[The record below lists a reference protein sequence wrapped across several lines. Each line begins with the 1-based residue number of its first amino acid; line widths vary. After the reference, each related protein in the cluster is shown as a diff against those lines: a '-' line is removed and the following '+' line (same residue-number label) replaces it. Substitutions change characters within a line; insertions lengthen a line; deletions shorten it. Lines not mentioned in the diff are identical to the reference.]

1 MHPIT
6 HPLPP
11 PEPARFPAPSFGPG
25 APGAS
30 NFPEPAL
37 PEPASNRA
45 AAVPALPELGEGTY
59 GQPIP
64 FRFPLQREERAAEEA
79 GDWGLP
85 LLLGRLT
92 EVSGIGATGI
102 LSCALGLV
110 AEAQRDEARYGLAA
124 WVGTTGSSFFPPDAV
139 RAGASP
145 ERLALLRL
153 ASASEQVRAAATLA
167 RSGAFGLI
175 VLDLAESASA
185 PFPSSFLSSS
195 RPLPAGRG
203 ASTPRVP
210 PLTRLAGLAR
220 RYRSAVVALT
230 EKPPSAP
237 SLDPWVLGRYDA
249 GHGED
254 GITLT
259 VLKDKRSGEGPL
271 SRSPFPPGFRFSEE
285 CDVPAGM
292 SGMC

>member
-1 MHPIT
+1 MHQPAP
-6 HPLPP
+6 PLP
-11 PEPARFPAPSFGPG
+11 
-25 APGAS
+25 
-30 NFPEPAL
+30 FPEPAHFPVPPFDPDTPGAARL
-37 PEPASNRA
+37 PEPASSGTA
-45 AAVPALPELGEGTY
+45 GVPPGPEPGGA
-59 GQPIP
+59 IP
-64 FRFPLQREERAAEEA
+64 FGLPLRPAEEA

-92 EVSGIGATGI
+92 EVSGTGSTGI

-145 ERLALLRL
+145 ERLVFLRL
-153 ASASEQVRAAATLA
+153 ASASEQVRAAAALA

-175 VLDLAESASA
+175 VLDLAESAPAAFS
-185 PFPSSFLSSS
+185 PSFLSSS
-195 RPLPAGRG
+195 RPLRARG
-203 ASTPRVP
+203 SSAPGVP

-230 EKPPSAP
+230 EKPPSAA

-254 GITLT
+254 GITIT
-259 VLKDKRSGEGPL
+259 VVKDKRPGEGPL

-292 SGMC
+292 SGLC

>member
-1 MHPIT
+1 MHQTTPSF
-6 HPLPP
+6 LL
-11 PEPARFPAPSFGPG
+11 PEPAHFPLPSFDPDTAG
-25 APGAS
+25 AAS
-30 NFPEPAL
+30 L
-37 PEPASNRA
+37 PEPASNGSPA
-45 AAVPALPELGEGTY
+45 GPEPGGAVPGGAVPGRA
-59 GQPIP
+59 IP
-64 FRFPLQREERAAEEA
+64 FRLPPRREERRAEEA

-92 EVSGIGATGI
+92 EISGAGSTGV
-102 LSCALGLV
+102 LSCAFGLV

-145 ERLALLRL
+145 ERLVLLRL
-153 ASASEQVRAAATLA
+153 ASASEQVRAAAALA
-167 RSGAFGLI
+167 RSGAFGLV

-185 PFPSSFLSSS
+185 PFFPSLRSSS
-195 RPLPAGRG
+195 RPPGARRG
-203 ASTPRVP
+203 SSAPSVP

-230 EKPPSAP
+230 EKPPSAA

-249 GHGED
+249 GRGED
-254 GITLT
+254 GITIT
-259 VLKDKRSGEGPL
+259 VVKDKRAGEGPL

>member
-6 HPLPP
+6 HPLSS
-11 PEPARFPAPSFGPG
+11 PEPAHFPVPSFGPDT
-25 APGAS
+25 PDAS
-30 NFPEPAL
+30 SLPESAL
-37 PEPASNRA
+37 PESALPE
-45 AAVPALPELGEGTY
+45 PALPELGEGTY

-64 FRFPLQREERAAEEA
+64 FRFPLQREERAAAEEA

-195 RPLPAGRG
+195 RPLRAGRG
-203 ASTPRVP
+203 ASAPSVP

-220 RYRSAVVALT
+220 RYRIAVVALT

-254 GITLT
+254 GITIT

>member
-1 MHPIT
+1 MHQPAP
-6 HPLPP
+6 PLPFP
-11 PEPARFPAPSFGPG
+11 ESAHFPVPPFDPDTPGAAGLPEPV
-25 APGAS
+25 
-30 NFPEPAL
+30 L
-37 PEPASNRA
+37 PEPASSGA
-45 AAVPALPELGEGTY
+45 AGVPPGPGPGGA
-59 GQPIP
+59 IP
-64 FRFPLQREERAAEEA
+64 FRLPPRGEERPAEEA

-92 EVSGIGATGI
+92 EVSGTGSTGI

-145 ERLALLRL
+145 ERLVFLRL
-153 ASASEQVRAAATLA
+153 ASASEQVRAAAALA

-175 VLDLAESASA
+175 VLDLAESAPAAFS
-185 PFPSSFLSSS
+185 PSFLSPS
-195 RPLPAGRG
+195 RPLRARG
-203 ASTPRVP
+203 SSAPGVP

-230 EKPPSAP
+230 EKPPSAA

-254 GITLT
+254 GITIT
-259 VLKDKRSGEGPL
+259 VVKDKRPGEGPL

-292 SGMC
+292 SGLC

>member
-1 MHPIT
+1 MRQT
-6 HPLPP
+6 T
-11 PEPARFPAPSFGPG
+11 PSL
-25 APGAS
+25 S
-30 NFPEPAL
+30 L
-37 PEPASNRA
+37 PEPAHFPAQPFDPDTAGA
-45 AAVPALPELGEGTY
+45 ASLPEPAANGAASPVR
-59 GQPIP
+59 QPTVPDGAIP
-64 FRFPLQREERAAEEA
+64 FRAIPSRFPPRREERPAPEA
-79 GDWGLP
+79 GDCWGLP

-92 EVSGIGATGI
+92 EISGTGSTGI
-102 LSCALGLV
+102 LSCAFGLV

-124 WVGTTGSSFFPPDAV
+124 WVGATGSSFFPPDAA

-145 ERLALLRL
+145 ERLVLLRL
-153 ASASEQVRAAATLA
+153 AAASEQVRAAAALA

-185 PFPSSFLSSS
+185 PFFPSFLSSS
-195 RPLPAGRG
+195 RHPRAGRG
-203 ASTPRVP
+203 SPAPSVP

-249 GHGED
+249 GHGEG
-254 GITLT
+254 GITIT
-259 VLKDKRSGEGPL
+259 VVKDKRFGEGPL

-292 SGMC
+292 SGVC

>member
-1 MHPIT
+1 MHQATP
-6 HPLPP
+6 PLSF
-11 PEPARFPAPSFGPG
+11 PEPAHFPVPSFGPDT
-25 APGAS
+25 PGAS
-30 NFPEPAL
+30 SL
-37 PEPASNRA
+37 PEPAI
-45 AAVPALPELGEGTY
+45 PEPGEETP

-64 FRFPLQREERAAEEA
+64 FRLPLRREERAAEEA

-92 EVSGIGATGI
+92 EVSGIGSTGI

-145 ERLALLRL
+145 ERLVFLRL

-185 PFPSSFLSSS
+185 PFPSSFLSPS
-195 RPLPAGRG
+195 RLRAGRG
-203 ASTPRVP
+203 ASAPSVP

-220 RYRSAVVALT
+220 RYRTAVVALT
-230 EKPPSAP
+230 EKPPSAA

-249 GHGED
+249 GRGED

-259 VLKDKRSGEGPL
+259 VLKDKRSGGGPL